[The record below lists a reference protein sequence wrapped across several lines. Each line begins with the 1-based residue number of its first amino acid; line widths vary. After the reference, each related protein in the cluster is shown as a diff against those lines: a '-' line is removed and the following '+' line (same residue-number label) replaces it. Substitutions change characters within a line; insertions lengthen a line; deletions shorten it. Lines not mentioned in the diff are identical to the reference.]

1 MLQDYVRTQLY
12 RDAIIGNPSNYK
24 DKVVLDVGCG
34 SGILSL
40 FAAQAGARKV
50 YAIEASN
57 MAENA
62 RVLIKANG
70 FSSIIEVIQSTVE
83 EATLPEKVDTII
95 SEPIGTF
102 LLNERM
108 IETFV
113 IARDKFLKPGGRM
126 FPTRANLHIVP
137 FCDPSIW
144 DE

>member
-1 MLQDYVRTQLY
+1 M
-12 RDAIIGNPSNYK
+12 
-24 DKVVLDVGCG
+24 GCG

-40 FAAQAGARKV
+40 FAAQAGAKKV

-57 MAENA
+57 MAESA
-62 RVLIKANG
+62 RILVKANN
-70 FSSIIEVIQSTVE
+70 FSSIIEVIQSTIE
-83 EATLPEKVDTII
+83 EASLPEKVDTII

-108 IETFV
+108 LETFV
-113 IARDKFLKPGGRM
+113 IARNKFLKPGGRM

-137 FCDPSIW
+137 FNDPAIW